1 MPHNQNIK
9 KSQKAIMKFLEQ
21 STEEILENWIKKTG
35 LQFIDPFY
43 HEIISNVQKS
53 LRLMKIYIRRPN
65 QSLINVLTMKIASE
79 RIEAK
84 ADLNIF
90 VQNINIGK
98 QIILDMIACSELKEE
113 DKLYGMI
120 QINRFIDTYL
130 NHAITNFT
138 SMQNEIISNKSTFI
152 KEMHKDRLTIL
163 GQISASFAHDFRNPL
178 TSIKGFIHLLEKDLQ
193 LDDKSKYYFSII
205 NKEMASLEDKVSQ
218 FLYQSKV
225 QNLGNDARKFDIIS
239 LIAEMIQF
247 MYPKFV
253 TEGID
258 VKTEFP
264 GPVHVMAVVEQI
276 KQVVL
281 NILNNA
287 VEELSEITQQ
297 RRMNIKVAIRDK
309 MAVVALT
316 NNGKKIPSYIL
327 ENIFEPFISTKSLG
341 TGLGLAVCKEIIEK
355 HGGQISVVSDDDSTT
370 FYFSLPIYS
379 H

>member
-1 MPHNQNIK
+1 
-9 KSQKAIMKFLEQ
+9 MKFLEQ
-21 STEEILENWIKKTG
+21 RTEEILENWIKKTG